1 MNENAAMKEAPA
13 KKSRLKLYITLGI
26 IAVLV
31 VLVAPMT
38 YSKAVNEVY
47 NPFKI
52 ANMESDRLWAEVANQ
67 YQRRSDLIPNL
78 VAVVSQAAGHENQT
92 LKEVTEARARA
103 NSIQLTP
110 EALKDPAAMAQFQ
123 RVQGDLTN
131 ALSKL
136 MMLTENYPQL
146 KVNENF
152 LNLQSQ
158 VEGTENR
165 ITVARNRYINSVPK
179 VNVIITT
186 WPNNLFAKFLGLAE
200 RPQFHTDSEQAMHA
214 PVIPTYQRK
223 D

>member
-1 MNENAAMKEAPA
+1 MTEATMQSAAPR
-13 KKSRLKLYITLGI
+13 KSRLKLFVILGSL
-26 IAVLV
+26 VLLGLIV
-31 VLVAPMT
+31 VPKVYNHAT
-38 YSKAVNEVY
+38 QEVY
-47 NPFKI
+47 NPYKM
-52 ANMESDRLWAEVANQ
+52 ASMESDRLWAEVANQ

-92 LKEVTEARARA
+92 LKEVIEARAKA
-103 NSIQLTP
+103 SSIQLTP
-110 EALKDPAAMAQFQ
+110 EALQNPQAMAQFQ
-123 RVQGDLTN
+123 KVQGDLTT

-136 MMLTENYPQL
+136 MVLTENYPQL

-179 VNVIITT
+179 VNAIITL
-186 WPNNLFAKFLGLAE
+186 WPNNIYAWALGLKE
-200 RPQFHTDSEQAMHA
+200 RPQFTTDSEKAMHA

>member
-1 MNENAAMKEAPA
+1 MTEATMQQPAAP
-13 KKSRLKLYITLGI
+13 KKSRLKLFVILGFL
-26 IAVLV
+26 VLLGLIV
-31 VLVAPMT
+31 VPKVYRHAT
-38 YSKAVNEVY
+38 QEVY
-47 NPFKI
+47 NPYKV
-52 ANMESDRLWAEVANQ
+52 AVMESDRLWAEVANQ

-92 LKEVTEARARA
+92 LKEVIEARAKA
-103 NSIQLTP
+103 SSIQLTP
-110 EALKDPAAMAQFQ
+110 EALQNPQAMAQFQ
-123 RVQGDLTN
+123 KVQGDLTT

-136 MMLTENYPQL
+136 MVLTENYPQL

-165 ITVARNRYINSVPK
+165 ITVARNRYIYSVPK
-179 VNVIITT
+179 VNAIITL
-186 WPNNLFAKFLGLAE
+186 WPNNIFAWALGLKE
-200 RPQFHTDSEQAMHA
+200 RPQFTTDSEKAMHA

>member
-1 MNENAAMKEAPA
+1 MTEATMQQPAAP
-13 KKSRLKLYITLGI
+13 KKSRWKLYVGLGI
-26 IAVLV
+26 IALLV
-31 VLVAPMT
+31 VVIAPSI
-38 YSKAVNEVY
+38 YSHATKEVY
-47 NPFKI
+47 NPYKM
-52 ANMESDRLWAEVANQ
+52 ASMESDRLWAEVANQ

-92 LKEVTEARARA
+92 LKEVIEARAKA
-103 NSIQLTP
+103 SSVQLTP
-110 EALKDPAAMAQFQ
+110 EALKDPAAMAQFSK
-123 RVQGDLTN
+123 VQGDLTT

-136 MMLTENYPQL
+136 MVLTENYPQL

-179 VNVIITT
+179 VNAIITL
-186 WPNNLFAKFLGLAE
+186 WPNNIYAWALGLKE
-200 RPQFHTDSEQAMHA
+200 RPQFRTDSEQAMRA

>member
-1 MNENAAMKEAPA
+1 MTEATMQQPAAP
-13 KKSRLKLYITLGI
+13 KKSRWKLYVGLGI
-26 IAVLV
+26 FALLIAVIT
-31 VLVAPMT
+31 PSI
-38 YSKAVNEVY
+38 YSHATKEVY
-47 NPFKI
+47 NPYQL
-52 ANMESDRLWAEVANQ
+52 ANLESDRLWAEVANQ

-92 LKEVTEARARA
+92 LKEVIEARAKA
-103 NSIQLTP
+103 SSIQLTP
-110 EALKDPAAMAQFQ
+110 EALQNPQAMAQFSK
-123 RVQGDLTN
+123 VQGDLTT

-136 MMLTENYPQL
+136 MVLTENYPQL

-165 ITVARNRYINSVPK
+165 IAVARKRYIDSVPK
-179 VNVIITT
+179 VNVIIAT
-186 WPNNLFAKFLGLAE
+186 WPNNLFAKVLGLKE
-200 RPQFHTDSEQAMHA
+200 RPQFTTDSEKAMHA